1 MKIIAGVLV
10 LWLMTFNDTTAQTN
24 IINNSTQN
32 STVFFAQCMLTI
44 ESEDELRELEIYLR
58 ANPYISVARVD
69 IPTKRIFLLTKNI
82 DTFTSESLSSWL
94 GEASTKSYC
103 HQIGIYGVDTIATYP
118 LKNCN

>member
-24 IINNSTQN
+24 IIPNSIQN
-32 STVFFAQCMLTI
+32 STVYFAQCMLTI
-44 ESEDELRELEIYLR
+44 ESEDELRDLETHLR

-82 DTFTSESLSSWL
+82 DSFTAETLASWL
-94 GEASTKSYC
+94 GEATTKSYC

-118 LKNCN
+118 FKNCN

>member
-24 IINNSTQN
+24 IIPNSTQN
-32 STVFFAQCMLTI
+32 STVYFAQCMLTI
-44 ESEDELRELEIYLR
+44 ESQDELRELEIHLR

-82 DTFTSESLSSWL
+82 DTFT
-94 GEASTKSYC
+94 T
-103 HQIGIYGVDTIATYP
+103 
-118 LKNCN
+118 